1 MEKGK
6 KPSEA
11 LGCGLLSLRA
21 VGSGISSGLAH
32 TDWALWA
39 LTDSPHALGT
49 GFAGLS
55 SEKALCPRP
64 L

>member
-11 LGCGLLSLRA
+11 LGFGLLSLPA

-32 TDWALWA
+32 TDWAPWA
-39 LTDSPHALGT
+39 LTDFPHALCK

-55 SEKALCPRP
+55 SEKALC
-64 L
+64 LL